1 MIRFIAAIDEKRG
14 IANDKGIPW
23 LGKLPTDV
31 KQYREH
37 IHGSPII
44 MGLGHYLE
52 LNKPYPDSDNYVAA
66 PADFELAPGF
76 SLVTDAHAFLQE
88 FEGDIWNIGGAML
101 YESTL
106 DLADELYL
114 TRLQCDFGCTK
125 FFPAFKDDFT
135 PVDVT
140 PQQVENGITFSFER
154 WVRT

>member
-37 IHGSPII
+37 IHGSPVI

-52 LNKPYPDSDNYVAA
+52 LNKPYPNSDNYVAA
-66 PADFELAPGF
+66 PADFELSPGF
-76 SLVTDAHAFLQE
+76 SLVTDAHEFLQQ

-114 TRLQCDFGCTK
+114 TRLKDDFGCTK
-125 FFPAFKDDFT
+125 FFPAFEKDFKLAKRSNA
-135 PVDVT
+135 
-140 PQQVENGITFSFER
+140 QQENGINFCFER
-154 WVRT
+154 WIRN